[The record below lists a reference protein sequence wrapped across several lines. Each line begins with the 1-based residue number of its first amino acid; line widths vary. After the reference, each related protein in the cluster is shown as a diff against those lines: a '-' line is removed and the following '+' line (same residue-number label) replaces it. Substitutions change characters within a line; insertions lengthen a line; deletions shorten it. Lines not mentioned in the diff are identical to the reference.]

1 MLYYDCMYLRV
12 LKHTF
17 SIVFMFCHF
26 CAITNIMLI
35 YVSTECGLADFDV
48 FASVPVGL
56 LIVFYA
62 QFDIKCF
69 T

>member
-1 MLYYDCMYLRV
+1 MYLRV
-12 LKHTF
+12 LEHTF

-26 CAITNIMLI
+26 CAMTNIMVL

-48 FASVPVGL
+48 FASVSVL
-56 LIVFYA
+56 FVFYA